1 MENDELDRLLGV
13 ISTPR
18 DNRRT
23 RRAKR
28 RAERESELAAR
39 QTFDTDTRPDDS
51 SSSVETKV
59 DHAHARPQKFEKPS
73 VIEKDFAPVTAT
85 ASANASQTLP
95 TSLPGSQIPQIATSA
110 TPQISAYHHQT
121 SKSSNLRYE
130 DSDHV
135 PSNNIIEPPQPSQ
148 SVDNSSSQPATRDD
162 LAHRML
168 QIMLQSLS
176 LSHPSTQSLGSDNS
190 GPSST
195 TKAGLEA
202 GPIDIKQE
210 IEPPTSILNEDT
222 QVEEPSLT
230 DMKPPKDYHVVA
242 VKTRLPGS
250 RRRRIGYKVVRLNTE
265 GYTADVEEGMETDAT
280 LPEQKPILEAPT
292 PAQPPTPAQRS
303 LQSTF
308 SHETLSQIEA
318 MAQADNTHGSH
329 LPNLFRDVFTT
340 LSDHS
345 RTVDIANHLRHQLDL
360 PPLSTKTKRVALH
373 RTIAKMRLDLYT
385 ELVSALVLPLA
396 PLPLPCTD
404 DEEEREKVE
413 KITLTPSS
421 LTYLAGVLPDAYPKE
436 KYSIKRFMAD
446 PDAPYGE
453 KKGRVEWTAG
463 IGRMIGGD
471 PYGSGF
477 RGKVSSENDGLV
489 GVFVD

>member
-1 MENDELDRLLGV
+1 MDEDELDRLLGV
-13 ISTPR
+13 VSIPN

-23 RRAKR
+23 RRAKK

-39 QTFDTDTRPDDS
+39 QALNTDTRPEDS

-59 DHAHARPQKFEKPS
+59 DHRHTVHYKNKEPS
-73 VIEKDFAPVTAT
+73 VIEKDFAPV
-85 ASANASQTLP
+85 
-95 TSLPGSQIPQIATSA
+95 SA
-110 TPQISAYHHQT
+110 TPLASADRTSQTPSLWSRNLQVATSLTPETVSGHQQA
-121 SKSSNLRYE
+121 SS
-130 DSDHV
+130 SSHV
-135 PSNNIIEPPQPSQ
+135 PREQSVHVPYNNLIEPSQPSQ
-148 SVDNSSSQPATRDD
+148 PSENSSSHPPSRDD

-168 QIMLQSLS
+168 QMMLQSLS
-176 LSHPSTQSLGSDNS
+176 VSHASPQIVGSGIAGD
-190 GPSST
+190 SST
-195 TKAGLEA
+195 AKPGLEA
-202 GPIDIKQE
+202 GPIEIKQE
-210 IEPPTSILNEDT
+210 IEPTASTMDKVT
-222 QVEEPSLT
+222 QVEEPSLA
-230 DMKPPKDYHVVA
+230 DIKPPKDYYVVA

-250 RRRRIGYKVVRLNTE
+250 RRRRIGYKVIRLATE

-280 LPEQKPILEAPT
+280 LPEQKPIVEA
-292 PAQPPTPAQRS
+292 PTPAQRS

-308 SHETLSQIEA
+308 PHDTLSQIEA

-360 PPLSTKTKRVALH
+360 PPLSTRTKRVALH

-421 LTYLAGVLPDAYPKE
+421 LNYLAGVLPDAYPKE

-463 IGRMIGGD
+463 IGQMIGGD
-471 PYGSGF
+471 PYGPGF
-477 RGKVSSENDGLV
+477 RGKASSENDGLV